1 MFHSIF
7 GCFQYKER
15 LPKKNKQFRT
25 PGHPPLFKTF
35 PKFYQYFLSASFTE
49 YCHLRF
55 VKQLPLICRRW
66 PQHFLPV
73 FKIPNEIF
81 DKPYKYAILDLQ
93 GIPDV
98 LYNLSIR
105 IKIENIETI
114 FFIQLFVNQ
123 NPQKTSLPI
132 LQFCLL
138 RFARFFVCT

>member
-15 LPKKNKQFRT
+15 LPKKKQFRT

-35 PKFYQYFLSASFTE
+35 PKFYQYFLSASLTE
-49 YCHLRF
+49 YC
-55 VKQLPLICRRW
+55 KTIATILPKVALV
-66 PQHFLPV
+66 QHFLPV
-73 FKIPNEIF
+73 FKISNEIF